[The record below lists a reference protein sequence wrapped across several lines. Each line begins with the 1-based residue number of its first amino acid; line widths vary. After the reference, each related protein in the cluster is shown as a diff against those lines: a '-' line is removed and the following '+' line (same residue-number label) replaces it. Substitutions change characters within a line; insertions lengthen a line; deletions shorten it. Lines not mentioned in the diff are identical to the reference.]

1 MRKIL
6 KQRKEGKKKV
16 KQFLD
21 TKERYLV
28 EVEDKRSIKGKKFG

>member
-6 KQRKEGKKKV
+6 KQRKGKKKV